1 MLRFIFSKKI
11 IVLLVLAGVIYVLA
25 FPYRTKA
32 QTWFSPVMAKVQQ
45 LIKPQTINSTTGS
58 LKTLA
63 ERGVSLAS
71 ESGDLLN
78 NVVGVNQQ
86 EATKSLTERT
96 IDYAQYRYCKQV
108 VDEWDR
114 RSASPTG
121 GK

>member
-1 MLRFIFSKKI
+1 MLSWIFSKKI
-11 IVLLVLAGVIYVLA
+11 IVLVIVVIGVYFLA
-25 FPYRTKA
+25 FPYRA
-32 QTWFSPVMAKVQQ
+32 QAQRWLAPVLSKVQAV
-45 LIKPQTINSTTGS
+45 IKPQTINSTTSS

-63 ERGVSLAS
+63 ERGVGLAS

-86 EATKSLTERT
+86 EATKSLTQRT

-114 RSASPTG
+114 RMASPTG